1 MLGGGGSG
9 ARHLGSGHGGSGGFR
24 GPTGD
29 NRQFGTGDLDPIFA
43 DFDRLGRP
51 GDPSYIAG
59 QGGDGQSQQGQGQGQ
74 GTNNNALV
82 PWTNVIQ
89 DFSDFATTSLDRTY
103 VPVDVRDY
111 VRDYF
116 SSFDR

>member
-1 MLGGGGSG
+1 
-9 ARHLGSGHGGSGGFR
+9 
-24 GPTGD
+24 
-29 NRQFGTGDLDPIFA
+29 
-43 DFDRLGRP
+43 
-51 GDPSYIAG
+51 
-59 QGGDGQSQQGQGQGQ
+59 
-74 GTNNNALV
+74 V